1 MRKKLFKLSGISAI
15 LSAVTFASNYV
26 FYHYVTD
33 DGFTT
38 VFQEE
43 AGKPFVSDI
52 IGQLGVHFLFFV
64 IGSLLVAYICF
75 DKEK

>member
-15 LSAVTFASNYV
+15 LSAVTFAINYV